1 MVDYHLKLELQELKR
16 SNEKLSER
24 IRELTDK
31 ITPNEELWDSE
42 DICRNWKI
50 SPRTLATWRSKKTIG
65 FIKVNGKIWYPRIE
79 REKFLK
85 ANLKK

>member
-16 SNEKLSER
+16 SNEKLAER
-24 IRELTDK
+24 IRELTAK

-85 ANLKK
+85 ANLKN